1 MNESID
7 YWNFCFQQNELLF
20 PFLFIMSSKETCFM
34 LVCLVTWFVF
44 FKNFEFFYFKLFFC
58 IFKLFWCVDM
68 KKNKKYII
76 LIYFQA
82 KYIFKKQHLSL
93 FQTLLCLLDCWPS
106 KYSDLAN
113 VFLVEKNLIVSRL
126 TLCDPINW

>member
-1 MNESID
+1 MNGSID

-44 FKNFEFFYFKLFFC
+44 FKNFEFFYFKLFFVFLNYFDVL
-58 IFKLFWCVDM
+58 IW
-68 KKNKKYII
+68 KKIYIYII
-76 LIYFQA
+76 LIYFQT
-82 KYIFKKQHLSL
+82 KYIFKKQYLSL

-126 TLCDPINW
+126 TWCDPINW